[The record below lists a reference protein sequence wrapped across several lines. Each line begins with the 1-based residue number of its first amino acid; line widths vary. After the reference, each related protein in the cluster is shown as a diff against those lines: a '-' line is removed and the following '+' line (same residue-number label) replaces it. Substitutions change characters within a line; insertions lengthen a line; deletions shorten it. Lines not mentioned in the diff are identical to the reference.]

1 MQKGPREILRSYW
14 GHKAFRGSQEKVITA
29 VLHGKDVLA
38 LLPTGGGKSVCYQV
52 PAMIK
57 EGICIVVS
65 PLVALIQNQV
75 DSLKKKGIKAIA
87 LTGGIS
93 FEELNALLD
102 NCIYGNYKFLYLSP
116 ERLQQSLVRER
127 LEQMKVSLVAI
138 DEAHCISQWGHDF
151 RPAYLSCATI
161 RELQPEAPILALTAT
176 ATAQVSQDIMDNLQF
191 ETPLVIKDSYQRPNI
206 VFCVRPT
213 EDKLYQLK
221 KILKSED
228 ACGIVY
234 VRTRKK
240 TVELSNYLN
249 NSGISAKHYHGGL
262 LKSEKKERLDQWLNN
277 TYSVIV
283 ATNAF
288 GMGVD
293 KPDVRNVVHYQLP
306 DSLENYFQEAGRAG
320 RDGKPA
326 KATLLIHPEDKEIA
340 KKQFLESLPNVA
352 FLKTFYRTL
361 NTYLQ
366 IAYGEG
372 SGKSFGLHF
381 NAFCSRY
388 ALPSLKTYNA
398 LRLLDQNSILS
409 LSEAFGRKTTLHI
422 TTSRE
427 TLFHYL
433 ENHKE
438 DATIILSILRTYGGI
453 LDFETN
459 INTHLMAKKTGK
471 SEKSILALLKKLDEA
486 DMATLHAG
494 EEDLQ
499 LTFLVPRED
508 DKTINS
514 IQQKVTLLQKQKE
527 RHLDQM
533 VAYADNAKQCR
544 SKIILDYF
552 GESPVLDCGICDICD
567 ANKADVNDLDL
578 ERSLLKELKTGP
590 KNGRDLIVLLQL
602 REETFFALIR
612 KLLEDETILINYK
625 NQYEL
630 NA

>member
-1 MQKGPREILRSYW
+1 MQQGPREILRSYW
-14 GHKAFRGSQEKVITA
+14 GHSAFRGSQEKIITA
-29 VLHGKDVLA
+29 VLNGKDVLA

-52 PAMIK
+52 PAMVQD
-57 EGICIVVS
+57 GICVVVS

-75 DSLKKKGIKAIA
+75 DDLKKKGIKAIA
-87 LTGGIS
+87 LTGGIP

-176 ATAQVSQDIMDNLQF
+176 ATAQVSQDIMENLRF
-191 ETPLVIKDSYQRPNI
+191 ETPFVVKDSYQRPNI
-206 VFCVRPT
+206 SFYVRHT
-213 EDKLYQLK
+213 EDKLYHLK
-221 KILKSED
+221 KILKSPNS
-228 ACGIVY
+228 CGIVY

-240 TVELSNYLN
+240 TTELSNYLSN
-249 NSGISAKHYHGGL
+249 LGISAKNYHGGL
-262 LKSEKKERLDQWLNN
+262 TKSEKKERLDQWLNN
-277 TYSVIV
+277 TFSVIV

-320 RDGKPA
+320 RDGKSA

-340 KKQFLESLPNVA
+340 KKQFLESMPSIA
-352 FLKTFYRTL
+352 FLKKLYRTL

-372 SGKSFGLHF
+372 SGESYGVHF

-388 ALPSLKTYNA
+388 QFPPLKTYNA
-398 LRLLDQNSILS
+398 LRLLDQNSVLS

-422 TTSRE
+422 TASKD
-427 TLFHYL
+427 TLFSYL

-438 DATIILSILRTYGGI
+438 GSNNMLAILRTYGGI
-453 LDFETN
+453 FDFETN
-459 INTHLMAKKTGK
+459 INTYLISKKTGET
-471 SEKSILALLKKLDEA
+471 EKKIDALLQRLAEA
-486 DMATLHAG
+486 DIATYHAG

-508 DKTINS
+508 DKTIHS
-514 IQQKVTLLQKQKE
+514 IQKKIILLQEQKS

-533 VAYADNAKQCR
+533 IAYVDNNKVCR
-544 SKIILDYF
+544 SNMILDYF
-552 GESPVLDCGICDICD
+552 GESTALDCGICDICD
-567 ANKADVNDLDL
+567 ANVDDKDDATLEKLLLHELKAAPKNARELITLL
-578 ERSLLKELKTGP
+578 EVKETTLFSLL
-590 KNGRDLIVLLQL
+590 
-602 REETFFALIR
+602 R
-612 KLLEDETILINYK
+612 KLLEEETILINYK
-625 NQYEL
+625 NEYER